1 MKIPM
6 PTNLTRAEAR
16 LALEL
21 LELLIDALIEY
32 HGAMQRAFD
41 LRKRDDQRPF

>member
-21 LELLIDALIEY
+21 IELLIDALIEY

-41 LRKRDDQRPF
+41 LQEHDDQLPF

>member
-6 PTNLTRAEAR
+6 PSNLTRAEAK

-21 LELLIDALIEY
+21 LELLIDALIDY
-32 HGAMQRAFD
+32 HAAMQRTFD
-41 LRKRDDQRPF
+41 LWQHDENLPF

>member
-6 PTNLTRAEAR
+6 PINMTRAEAR

-41 LRKRDDQRPF
+41 LWEHDDTLPF